1 MEFFLNQLADVGSRI
16 TWTDKRYRRF
26 LFEIKDLFD
35 FKGEINNSW
44 GMYSLYIHSNGRTM
58 RDFIDRLVQYGI
70 NIDSADRGL
79 IAFPNP
85 FQFNITFNPAN
96 AGYTIDSNGNKVANS
111 ATSDI
116 TIQRKYKDIK
126 YLKLETVT
134 LPNNYTIK
142 QTALSRDADYTTIH
156 TYYGIN
162 YTFLSNNDVH
172 TIVLSASTVTIRV
185 VSIYVSGSN
194 WTINY
199 IINDDTT
206 IVYEMNQSTTYNKYS
221 IDTATTII
229 GDRLFYIYI
238 PEITSYIYTTNS
250 DKVTF
255 IATCVG
261 TNSYTVLNN
270 IYPPFIFYKD
280 SILQNALKYTVKITD
295 RYGNQYVTNNL
306 DTHANTDVCN
316 CQTSTDYSCRCSY
329 IRNPYYIKLQV
340 SLQFKFGIFEDDLYK
355 DLLHVHPR
363 Q

>member
-16 TWTDKRYRRF
+16 TWTDKRHRRF

-35 FKGEINNSW
+35 FKGEINNNW
-44 GMYSLYIHSNGRTM
+44 GMYSLYIHSNGRTI
-58 RDFIDRLVQYGI
+58 RDFIDRLVQYGL
-70 NIDSADRGL
+70 NIDSADRSL
-79 IAFPNP
+79 LAFPNP
-85 FQFNITFNPAN
+85 FQFNITFNGDKN
-96 AGYTIDSNGNKVANS
+96 SNQPV
-111 ATSDI
+111 
-116 TIQRKYKDIK
+116 IQKKYKDIK

-142 QTALSRDADYTTIH
+142 QTALSRDADYTTIK

-162 YTFLSNNDVH
+162 YPYLSNNDVH

-199 IINDDTT
+199 IINDDPT
-206 IVYEMNQSTTYNKYS
+206 IVYEMNQSTTYNKYN
-221 IDTATTII
+221 IDTSISII

-238 PEITSYIYTTNS
+238 PEITNYVYTTNS

-255 IATCVG
+255 IATCIG

-270 IYPPFIFYKD
+270 VYPPFIFYKD

-306 DTHANTDVCN
+306 DTRANTSTCD

>member
-35 FKGEINNSW
+35 FKGEINNNW
-44 GMYSLYIHSNGRTM
+44 GMYSLYIHSNGRTI

-70 NIDSADRGL
+70 NIDSADRSL

-85 FQFNITFNPAN
+85 FQFNITFNGDKNTNQP
-96 AGYTIDSNGNKVANS
+96 I
-111 ATSDI
+111 
-116 TIQRKYKDIK
+116 IQKKYKDIK

-142 QTALSRDADYTTIH
+142 QTALSRDADYTTIK

-162 YTFLSNNDVH
+162 YLYLSNNDVN
-172 TIVLSASTVTIRV
+172 TITLSASTVTIRV

-206 IVYEMNQSTTYNKYS
+206 LVYEMNQGTTYNKYN
-221 IDTATTII
+221 IDTSISII

-238 PEITSYIYTTNS
+238 PEITNYVYTTNS

-255 IATCVG
+255 IGTCIG
-261 TNSYTVLNN
+261 TNTYTVLNN

-306 DTHANTDVCN
+306 DTRANTSTCD

-355 DLLHVHPR
+355 ELLHVHPR

>member
-16 TWTDKRYRRF
+16 TWTDKRHRRF

-35 FKGEINNSW
+35 FKGEINNNW
-44 GMYSLYIHSNGRTM
+44 GMYSLYIHSNGRTI
-58 RDFIDRLVQYGI
+58 RDFIDRLVQYGL
-70 NIDSADRGL
+70 NIDSADRSL
-79 IAFPNP
+79 LAFPNP
-85 FQFNITFNPAN
+85 FQFNITFNGDKN
-96 AGYTIDSNGNKVANS
+96 SNQPV
-111 ATSDI
+111 
-116 TIQRKYKDIK
+116 IQKKYKDIK

-142 QTALSRDADYTTIH
+142 QTALSRDADYTTIK

-162 YTFLSNNDVH
+162 YPYLSNNDVH

-199 IINDDTT
+199 IINDDPT
-206 IVYEMNQSTTYNKYS
+206 IVYEMNQSTTYNKYN
-221 IDTATTII
+221 IDTSISII

-238 PEITSYIYTTNS
+238 PEITNYVYTTNS

-255 IATCVG
+255 IATCIG

-270 IYPPFIFYKD
+270 VYPPFIFYKD

-306 DTHANTDVCN
+306 DTRANTDVCN
-316 CQTSTDYSCRCSY
+316 CQTSTDYSCRCTY

>member
-35 FKGEINNSW
+35 FQGEINNSW

-70 NIDSADRGL
+70 NIDSADRSL

-85 FQFNITFNPAN
+85 FQFNITFNGDKN
-96 AGYTIDSNGNKVANS
+96 SNQPV
-111 ATSDI
+111 
-116 TIQRKYKDIK
+116 IQKKYKDIK

-142 QTALSRDADYTTIH
+142 QTALSRDADYTTIK

-162 YTFLSNNDVH
+162 YPYLSNNDVH

-199 IINDDTT
+199 IINDDPT
-206 IVYEMNQSTTYNKYS
+206 IVYEMNQGTTYNKYN
-221 IDTATTII
+221 IDTSISII

-238 PEITSYIYTTNS
+238 PEITNYVYTTNS

-255 IATCVG
+255 IATCIG

-306 DTHANTDVCN
+306 DTRANTSTCD

-329 IRNPYYIKLQV
+329 IRNPYYLKLQV

>member
-16 TWTDKRYRRF
+16 TWTDKRHRRF

-35 FKGEINNSW
+35 FKGEINNNW
-44 GMYSLYIHSNGRTM
+44 GMYSLYIHSNGRTI
-58 RDFIDRLVQYGI
+58 RDFIDRLVQYGL
-70 NIDSADRGL
+70 NIDSADRSL
-79 IAFPNP
+79 LAFPNP
-85 FQFNITFNPAN
+85 FQFNITFNGDKN
-96 AGYTIDSNGNKVANS
+96 SNQPV
-111 ATSDI
+111 
-116 TIQRKYKDIK
+116 IQKKYKDIK

-142 QTALSRDADYTTIH
+142 QTALSRDADYTTIK

-162 YTFLSNNDVH
+162 YPYLSNNDVH

-199 IINDDTT
+199 IINDDPT
-206 IVYEMNQSTTYNKYS
+206 IVYEMNQGTTYNKYS
-221 IDTATTII
+221 VDTATTII

-238 PEITSYIYTTNS
+238 PEITNYVYTTNS

-255 IATCVG
+255 IATCIG

-270 IYPPFIFYKD
+270 VYPPFIFYKD

-306 DTHANTDVCN
+306 DTQANTDVCN
-316 CQTSTDYSCRCSY
+316 CQTSTDYSCRCTY

>member
-35 FKGEINNSW
+35 FQGEINNSW

-70 NIDSADRGL
+70 NIDSADRSL

-85 FQFNITFNPAN
+85 FQFNITFNGDRN
-96 AGYTIDSNGNKVANS
+96 SNQPV
-111 ATSDI
+111 
-116 TIQRKYKDIK
+116 IQKKYKDIK

-156 TYYGIN
+156 TYYSLN
-162 YTFLSNNDVH
+162 YSYLSNNDVH

-199 IINDDTT
+199 IVNDDPT
-206 IVYEMNQSTTYNKYS
+206 IVYEMNQGSTYNKYS
-221 IDTATTII
+221 IDTSITIV

-238 PEITSYIYTTNS
+238 PEITNYVYTTNS

-255 IATCVG
+255 IATCIG
-261 TNSYTVLNN
+261 TNTYTVLNN

-306 DTHANTDVCN
+306 DTNANTTVCN

>member
-16 TWTDKRYRRF
+16 TWTDKRHRRF

-35 FKGEINNSW
+35 FKGEINNNW
-44 GMYSLYIHSNGRTM
+44 GMYSLYIHSNGRTI
-58 RDFIDRLVQYGI
+58 RDFIDRLVQYGL
-70 NIDSADRGL
+70 NIDSADRSL
-79 IAFPNP
+79 LAFPNP
-85 FQFNITFNPAN
+85 FQFNITFNGDKN
-96 AGYTIDSNGNKVANS
+96 SNQPV
-111 ATSDI
+111 
-116 TIQRKYKDIK
+116 IQKKYKDIK

-142 QTALSRDADYTTIH
+142 QTALSRDADYTTIK

-162 YTFLSNNDVH
+162 YPYLSNNDVH

-199 IINDDTT
+199 IINDDPT
-206 IVYEMNQSTTYNKYS
+206 IVYEMNQGTTYNKYN
-221 IDTATTII
+221 IDTSISII

-238 PEITSYIYTTNS
+238 PEITNYVYTTNS

-255 IATCVG
+255 IATCIG

-306 DTHANTDVCN
+306 DTRANTSTCD

-329 IRNPYYIKLQV
+329 IRNPYYLKLQV

>member
-16 TWTDKRYRRF
+16 TWTDKKHRRF

-35 FKGEINNSW
+35 FKGEINNNW
-44 GMYSLYIHSNGRTM
+44 GMYSLYIHSNGRTI
-58 RDFIDRLVQYGI
+58 RDFIDRLVQHGI
-70 NIDSADRGL
+70 NIDSADRSL

-85 FQFNITFNPAN
+85 FQFNITFNGDKNTNQP
-96 AGYTIDSNGNKVANS
+96 V
-111 ATSDI
+111 
-116 TIQRKYKDIK
+116 IQRKYKDIK

-142 QTALSRDADYTTIH
+142 QTALTTDTDYTTIH

-162 YTFLSNNDVH
+162 YLYLSNNDVH

-199 IINDDTT
+199 IINDNSAL
-206 IVYEMNQSTTYNKYS
+206 VYEMNQGTTYNKYN
-221 IDTATTII
+221 IDTETTII

-238 PEITSYIYTTNS
+238 PEITNYVYTTNS

-255 IATCVG
+255 IATCIG
-261 TNSYTVLNN
+261 TNTYTVLNN
-270 IYPPFIFYKD
+270 VYPPFIFYKD

-306 DTHANTDVCN
+306 DTRANTDVCN
-316 CQTSTDYSCRCSY
+316 CQTSTDYSCRCTY
-329 IRNPYYIKLQV
+329 IRNPYYVKLQV

>member
-79 IAFPNP
+79 TAFPNP

-172 TIVLSASTVTIRV
+172 TIVLSSTVTIRV

-199 IINDDTT
+199 IINDDPT
-206 IVYEMNQSTTYNKYS
+206 IVYEMNQGTTYNKYS

-280 SILQNALKYTVKITD
+280 SIFSKLL
-295 RYGNQYVTNNL
+295 
-306 DTHANTDVCN
+306 
-316 CQTSTDYSCRCSY
+316 SY
-329 IRNPYYIKLQV
+329 FL
-340 SLQFKFGIFEDDLYK
+340 
-355 DLLHVHPR
+355 
-363 Q
+363 

>member
-16 TWTDKRYRRF
+16 TWTDKRHRRF

-35 FKGEINNSW
+35 FKGEINNNW
-44 GMYSLYIHSNGRTM
+44 GMYSLYIHSNGRTI
-58 RDFIDRLVQYGI
+58 RDFIDRLVQYGL
-70 NIDSADRGL
+70 NIDSADRSL

-85 FQFNITFNPAN
+85 FQFNITFNGDKN
-96 AGYTIDSNGNKVANS
+96 SNQPV
-111 ATSDI
+111 
-116 TIQRKYKDIK
+116 IQRKYKDIK

-142 QTALSRDADYTTIH
+142 QTALSRDADYTTIK

-162 YTFLSNNDVH
+162 YPYLSNNDVH

-199 IINDDTT
+199 IINDDPT
-206 IVYEMNQSTTYNKYS
+206 IVYEMNQSTTYNKYN
-221 IDTATTII
+221 IDTSISII

-238 PEITSYIYTTNS
+238 PEITNYVYTTNS

-255 IATCVG
+255 IATCIG

-270 IYPPFIFYKD
+270 VYPPFIFYKD

-306 DTHANTDVCN
+306 DTRANTSTCD

-329 IRNPYYIKLQV
+329 IRNPYYLKLQV

>member
-16 TWTDKRYRRF
+16 TWTDKRHRRF

-35 FKGEINNSW
+35 FKGEINNNW
-44 GMYSLYIHSNGRTM
+44 GMYSLYIHSNGRTI
-58 RDFIDRLVQYGI
+58 RDFIDRLVQYGL
-70 NIDSADRGL
+70 NIDSADRSL

-85 FQFNITFNPAN
+85 FQFNITFNGDKN
-96 AGYTIDSNGNKVANS
+96 SNQPV
-111 ATSDI
+111 
-116 TIQRKYKDIK
+116 IQRKYKDIK

-142 QTALSRDADYTTIH
+142 QTALSRDADYTTIK

-162 YTFLSNNDVH
+162 YPYLSNNDVH

-199 IINDDTT
+199 IINDDPT
-206 IVYEMNQSTTYNKYS
+206 IVYEMNQGTTYNKYN
-221 IDTATTII
+221 IDTSISII

-238 PEITSYIYTTNS
+238 PEITNYVYTTNS

-255 IATCVG
+255 IATCIG

-270 IYPPFIFYKD
+270 VYPPFIFYKD

-306 DTHANTDVCN
+306 DTRANTSTCD

-329 IRNPYYIKLQV
+329 IRNPYYLKLQV

>member
-16 TWTDKRYRRF
+16 TWTDKKHRRF

-35 FKGEINNSW
+35 FKGEINNNW
-44 GMYSLYIHSNGRTM
+44 GMYSLYIHSNGRTI
-58 RDFIDRLVQYGI
+58 RDFIDRLVQHGI
-70 NIDSADRGL
+70 NIDSADRSL

-85 FQFNITFNPAN
+85 FQFNITFNGDKNTNQP
-96 AGYTIDSNGNKVANS
+96 V
-111 ATSDI
+111 
-116 TIQRKYKDIK
+116 IQRKYKDIK

-142 QTALSRDADYTTIH
+142 QTALTTDTDYTTIH

-162 YTFLSNNDVH
+162 YLYLSNNDVH

-199 IINDDTT
+199 IINDNSAL
-206 IVYEMNQSTTYNKYS
+206 VYEMNQGTTYNKYN
-221 IDTATTII
+221 IDTSISII

-238 PEITSYIYTTNS
+238 PEITNYVYTTNS

-255 IATCVG
+255 IATCIG
-261 TNSYTVLNN
+261 TNTYTVLNN
-270 IYPPFIFYKD
+270 VYPPFIFYKD

-306 DTHANTDVCN
+306 DTRANTDVCN
-316 CQTSTDYSCRCSY
+316 CQTSTDYSCRCTY
-329 IRNPYYIKLQV
+329 IRNPYYVKLQV

>member
-142 QTALSRDADYTTIH
+142 QTTLSRDADYTTIH

-199 IINDDTT
+199 IINDDPT
-206 IVYEMNQSTTYNKYS
+206 IVYEMNQGTTYNKYS

-306 DTHANTDVCN
+306 DTHSNTDVCN

>member
-16 TWTDKRYRRF
+16 TWTDKRHRRF

-35 FKGEINNSW
+35 FKGEINNNW
-44 GMYSLYIHSNGRTM
+44 GMYSLYIHSNGRTI
-58 RDFIDRLVQYGI
+58 RDFIDRLVQYGL
-70 NIDSADRGL
+70 NIDSADRSL
-79 IAFPNP
+79 LAFPNP
-85 FQFNITFNPAN
+85 FQFNITFNGDKN
-96 AGYTIDSNGNKVANS
+96 SNQPV
-111 ATSDI
+111 
-116 TIQRKYKDIK
+116 IQKKYKDIK

-142 QTALSRDADYTTIH
+142 QTALSRDADYTTIK

-162 YTFLSNNDVH
+162 YPYLSNNDVH

-199 IINDDTT
+199 IINDDPT
-206 IVYEMNQSTTYNKYS
+206 IVYEMNQGTTYNKYN
-221 IDTATTII
+221 IDTSISII

-238 PEITSYIYTTNS
+238 PEITNYVYTTNS

-255 IATCVG
+255 IATCIG

-306 DTHANTDVCN
+306 DTCANTSTCD
-316 CQTSTDYSCRCSY
+316 CQTSIDYSCRCSY

>member
-16 TWTDKRYRRF
+16 TWTDKRHRRF

-35 FKGEINNSW
+35 FKGEINNNW
-44 GMYSLYIHSNGRTM
+44 GMYSLYIHSNGRTI
-58 RDFIDRLVQYGI
+58 RDFIDRLVQYGL
-70 NIDSADRGL
+70 NIDSADRSL

-85 FQFNITFNPAN
+85 FQFNITFNGDKN
-96 AGYTIDSNGNKVANS
+96 SNQPV
-111 ATSDI
+111 
-116 TIQRKYKDIK
+116 IQRKYKDIK

-142 QTALSRDADYTTIH
+142 QTALSRDADYTTIK

-162 YTFLSNNDVH
+162 YPYLSNNDVN

-199 IINDDTT
+199 IINDDPT
-206 IVYEMNQSTTYNKYS
+206 IVYEMNQGTTYNKYN
-221 IDTATTII
+221 IDTSISII

-238 PEITSYIYTTNS
+238 PEITNYVYTTNS

-255 IATCVG
+255 IATCIG

-270 IYPPFIFYKD
+270 VYPPFIFYKD

-306 DTHANTDVCN
+306 DTRANTSTCD

-329 IRNPYYIKLQV
+329 IRNPYYLKLQV

>member
-16 TWTDKRYRRF
+16 TWTDKRHRRF

-35 FKGEINNSW
+35 FKGEINNNW
-44 GMYSLYIHSNGRTM
+44 GMYSLYIHSNGRTI
-58 RDFIDRLVQYGI
+58 RDFIDRLVQYGL
-70 NIDSADRGL
+70 NIDSADRSL
-79 IAFPNP
+79 LAFPNP
-85 FQFNITFNPAN
+85 FQFNITFNGDKN
-96 AGYTIDSNGNKVANS
+96 SNQPV
-111 ATSDI
+111 
-116 TIQRKYKDIK
+116 IQRKYKDIK

-142 QTALSRDADYTTIH
+142 QTALSRDADYTTIK

-162 YTFLSNNDVH
+162 YPYLSNNDVH

-199 IINDDTT
+199 IINDDPT
-206 IVYEMNQSTTYNKYS
+206 IVYEMNQSTTYNKYN
-221 IDTATTII
+221 IDTSISII

-238 PEITSYIYTTNS
+238 PEITNYVYTTNS

-255 IATCVG
+255 IATCIG

-270 IYPPFIFYKD
+270 VYPPFIFYKD

-306 DTHANTDVCN
+306 DTRANTSTCD

>member
-16 TWTDKRYRRF
+16 TWTDKRHRRF

-35 FKGEINNSW
+35 FKGEINNNW
-44 GMYSLYIHSNGRTM
+44 GMYSLYIHSNGRTI
-58 RDFIDRLVQYGI
+58 RDFIDRLVQYGL
-70 NIDSADRGL
+70 NIDSADRSL
-79 IAFPNP
+79 LAFPNP
-85 FQFNITFNPAN
+85 FQFNITFNGDKN
-96 AGYTIDSNGNKVANS
+96 SNQPV
-111 ATSDI
+111 
-116 TIQRKYKDIK
+116 IQKKYKDIK

-142 QTALSRDADYTTIH
+142 QTALSRDADYTTIK

-162 YTFLSNNDVH
+162 YPYLSNNDVN

-199 IINDDTT
+199 IINDDPT
-206 IVYEMNQSTTYNKYS
+206 IVYEMNQGTTYNKYN
-221 IDTATTII
+221 IDTSISII

-238 PEITSYIYTTNS
+238 PEITNYVYTTNS

-255 IATCVG
+255 IATCIG

-306 DTHANTDVCN
+306 DTWANTSTCD
-316 CQTSTDYSCRCSY
+316 CQTSIDYSCRCSY

>member
-16 TWTDKRYRRF
+16 TWTDKKHRRF

-35 FKGEINNSW
+35 FQGEINNNW
-44 GMYSLYIHSNGRTM
+44 GMYSLYIHSNGRTI
-58 RDFIDRLVQYGI
+58 RDFIDRLAQHGI
-70 NIDSADRGL
+70 NIDSADRSL
-79 IAFPNP
+79 LAFPNP
-85 FQFNITFNPAN
+85 FQFNITFNGDKN
-96 AGYTIDSNGNKVANS
+96 SNQPV
-111 ATSDI
+111 
-116 TIQRKYKDIK
+116 IQRKYKDIK

-142 QTALSRDADYTTIH
+142 QTALSRDADYTTIK

-162 YTFLSNNDVH
+162 YPYLSNNDVH

-199 IINDDTT
+199 IINDDPTL
-206 IVYEMNQSTTYNKYS
+206 VYEINQGSTYNKYN
-221 IDTATTII
+221 IDTSITII

-238 PEITSYIYTTNS
+238 PEITNNVYTTNS
-250 DKVTF
+250 DNVTF
-255 IATCVG
+255 VCTCIG
-261 TNSYTVLNN
+261 TNTYTVLNN

-306 DTHANTDVCN
+306 DTRANTDVCN

>member
-16 TWTDKRYRRF
+16 TWTDKKHRRF

-35 FKGEINNSW
+35 FKGEINNNW
-44 GMYSLYIHSNGRTM
+44 GMYSLYIHSNGRTI
-58 RDFIDRLVQYGI
+58 RDFIDRLVQHGI
-70 NIDSADRGL
+70 NIDSADRSL

-85 FQFNITFNPAN
+85 FQFNITFNGDKNTNQP
-96 AGYTIDSNGNKVANS
+96 V
-111 ATSDI
+111 
-116 TIQRKYKDIK
+116 IQRKYKDIK

-142 QTALSRDADYTTIH
+142 QTALTTDTDYTTIH

-162 YTFLSNNDVH
+162 YLYLSNNDVH

-199 IINDDTT
+199 IINDDHT
-206 IVYEMNQSTTYNKYS
+206 IVYEMNQGTTYNKYS
-221 IDTATTII
+221 VDTATTII

-238 PEITSYIYTTNS
+238 PEITNYVYTTNS

-255 IATCVG
+255 IGTCVG

-306 DTHANTDVCN
+306 DTRANTDVCN
-316 CQTSTDYSCRCSY
+316 CQTSTDYSCRCTY
-329 IRNPYYIKLQV
+329 IRNPYYVKLQV